1 VNWLSSRGV
10 GWRNGDRV
18 RAPSGATGTVTA
30 VRRDYLIVT
39 WDDLAR
45 RRVRGLPARTKLGL
59 ENSLRKMP

>member
-1 VNWLSSRGV
+1 MSWWAAKQPQ
-10 GWRNGDRV
+10 WRNGERV

-30 VRRDYLIVT
+30 VRKDYLIVT